1 MLFPALCPN
10 PGGWGWATSPR
21 GWLWG
26 AHVSLCPTAGSALFL
41 FKPPSQQ
48 RVPSAPSLRAWF
60 VNAEPLTA
68 LALCY
73 GHCLL
78 PITLASGLP
87 GKEHPSPREALPLQ
101 PLHKEVTHSSQHPIA
116 LPGWGGVPRI
126 RPVCNPPE
134 CCFWFFGA
142 YPAPPVP
149 LQHPALLHLSL
160 QGPCRDTLSL
170 SSTPGCPAPPCTP
183 PGTT

>member
-116 LPGWGGVPRI
+116 LPGWGGGPTD
-126 RPVCNPPE
+126 PS
-134 CCFWFFGA
+134 
-142 YPAPPVP
+142 
-149 LQHPALLHLSL
+149 SL
-160 QGPCRDTLSL
+160 Q
-170 SSTPGCPAPPCTP
+170 PP
-183 PGTT
+183 